1 MILKMPDETSGI
13 FSTRKKSM
21 TFFSL
26 KKYATFFVKL
36 TLYEKSRYAR
46 QKVLRTFLTAMI
58 QLEAGLA
65 PSNSPAAY

>member
-13 FSTRKKSM
+13 FFNEKKSM
-21 TFFSL
+21 AFFSL

-46 QKVLRTFLTAMI
+46 QKVLRTF
-58 QLEAGLA
+58 
-65 PSNSPAAY
+65 